1 MCLPPQALSGGIL
14 QFVYTRRRRL
24 FASILAGIVL
34 VAGCTDPTE
43 DEQPTRSERMS
54 VSVERALRADSKF
67 DAVRVV
73 LVSAD
78 GKPLVEHYSGTSPE
92 EYHPVMSVTKSVLST
107 AVGIAIEDGRFIEEE
122 DPGGLDFAMAPD
134 AVAAALATGHGAKSA
149 FGYSSA
155 GVQLISAAL
164 AEATGDS
171 VLDFSRTVLFDP
183 LTVDTEPAMQ
193 QLAVP
198 ANLPEYLAADFAW
211 RPVDRQGVQQGW
223 SFLKLRPRDMQAFGQ
238 LILDH
243 GEWHDD
249 QVVPE
254 NWVHEATSAQVE
266 VDDRTSY
273 GYLWWRTTLAGHDA
287 IAALGYGGQSVII
300 VPDLDL
306 VAVTVT
312 ELAKEDLHSDI
323 SPINMLNVVESAV
336 AVGYGRR

>member
-1 MCLPPQALSGGIL
+1 MAGSRGGGPGWL
-14 QFVYTRRRRL
+14 GLRDGSRRSSSRTGHRTRRR
-24 FASILAGIVL
+24 
-34 VAGCTDPTE
+34 TP
-43 DEQPTRSERMS
+43 
-54 VSVERALRADSKF
+54 
-67 DAVRVV
+67 
-73 LVSAD
+73 
-78 GKPLVEHYSGTSPE
+78 
-92 EYHPVMSVTKSVLST
+92 
-107 AVGIAIEDGRFIEEE
+107 
-122 DPGGLDFAMAPD
+122 
-134 AVAAALATGHGAKSA
+134 

-171 VLDFSRTVLFDP
+171 VLDFSRTVLFDL

-193 QLAVP
+193 QLAVL

-211 RPVDRQGVQQGW
+211 PVDRQGVQQGW

-243 GEWHDD
+243 GEWHGD

-254 NWVHEATSAQVE
+254 RWVHEATSAQVE
-266 VDDRTSY
+266 VVERTSY